1 MPTYIAQLSYTE
13 DGMAAITES
22 PDRIDEARSLVESLG
37 GSMPAWY
44 LTMGEHDALAV
55 IELPD
60 DETMAQFLLAVGQKG
75 AVSTE
80 THTAIPEADFR
91 DLVGDLPSL

>member
-1 MPTYIAQLSYTE
+1 MPTYIAKLSYTA
-13 DGMAAITES
+13 DGMDAIIDS
-22 PDRIDEARSLVESLG
+22 PDRIDEARSLVEDLG

-44 LTMGEHDALAV
+44 LTMGDHDALAI

-60 DETMAQFLLAVGQKG
+60 DETMARFLLAVGQEG

-80 THTAIPEADFR
+80 THTAIPEAEFR
-91 DLVGDLPSL
+91 ELVGDLPAL

>member
-1 MPTYIAQLSYTE
+1 MPTYIAKLSYTE
-13 DGMAAITES
+13 DGMEAITES
-22 PDRIDEARSLVESLG
+22 PDRIDEARALVEDLG

-44 LTMGEHDALAV
+44 LTMGDHDALAV

-60 DETMAQFLLAVGQKG
+60 DETMARFLLAVGQKG

-80 THTAIPEADFR
+80 TMTALTEDQFR
-91 DLVGDLPSL
+91 DLVGDLPA